1 MDDISVAGGPDE
13 VNKGIRKCA
22 RMEVVKKI
30 KYSLSKT
37 KYKVVKTGKKRKK
50 IFQNK

>member
-13 VNKGIRKCA
+13 VNKGITKCA
-22 RMEVVKKI
+22 RMEVEMKM

-37 KYKVVKTGKKRKK
+37 KYMIV
-50 IFQNK
+50 